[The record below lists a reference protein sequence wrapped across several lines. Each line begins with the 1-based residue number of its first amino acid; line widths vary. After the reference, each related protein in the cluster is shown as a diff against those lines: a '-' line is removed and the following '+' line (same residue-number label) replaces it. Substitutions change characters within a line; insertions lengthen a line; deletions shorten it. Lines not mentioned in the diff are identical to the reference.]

1 MLNFPRF
8 SKEEGIMDTGFFIFL
23 FGFLFL
29 IIKGSWEQHERDTR
43 NHAEFPWG
51 MVIFMVVIILAESW
65 QLWSAPPYCIR

>member
-1 MLNFPRF
+1 
-8 SKEEGIMDTGFFIFL
+8 MDTGFFIFL

-51 MVIFMVVIILAESW
+51 KVIFMVVIILAESW